1 MLHNPY
7 KAILLVEA
15 NLSCLQ
21 RSQSYVI
28 QSTSHQMNKGGCCM
42 KNAVPE
48 DVLREIFQ
56 KRLKRRNLN
65 DETYLKLKK
74 MILTGKLK
82 NGRRLVQEEIS
93 HSFDV
98 SRTVVRYA
106 LLQLRR
112 DKLIVTKYKRGAFVS
127 HDG

>member
-1 MLHNPY
+1 
-7 KAILLVEA
+7 
-15 NLSCLQ
+15 
-21 RSQSYVI
+21 
-28 QSTSHQMNKGGCCM
+28 M

-127 HDG
+127 HDA